1 MKTLLHVCVLAPLA
15 SVLASCAGP
24 AASVGPAH
32 ADLPTYAPG
41 ADDDAVRATPR
52 RERPPEGSE
61 ARPAPFPTVKTHTL
75 KNGLA
80 VAILEAHT
88 LPIVHLRVVVRAGAG
103 YAPKQPG
110 LAQLT
115 ADMLKDGG
123 TRSLSSADLLRKV
136 ESFGGDVWVDVDK
149 DKTTLALRATTTHFS
164 EALAILGEMTQAPR
178 FDEGELAKLKARTSD
193 DAEDALRGNGEFVA
207 RYVMFHELFPDS
219 SPYAVHGAL
228 PRDIAKLTPAAVRD
242 FHRRFFVPTNT
253 TVIVAGDITADL
265 ATAAVDKV
273 FAGFAGGTAPKVDFP
288 APTLPAKRKVIVA
301 HRPKSTQSEVFVV
314 GLAPARTSP
323 EWPSVRVC
331 DQVFGGGSD
340 ARLFADVREQRSLA
354 YSTYSDIVGLAHGQQ
369 PFYAYAGTQTD
380 KTADAV
386 SALLE
391 NEEKLAASG
400 TTDEEAQGA
409 RRYLGDVFALRM
421 DTVGKIASLT
431 ADLAGAGLPYDY
443 WDTYR
448 TALRATTAASAS
460 RAAATLYHA
469 DTALI
474 VVAGDADVI
483 ASKLTRFG
491 EVTVVDPE
499 HQFASI
505 RTLASEQK

>member
-1 MKTLLHVCVLAPLA
+1 MSRTESLATLALVGM
-15 SVLASCAGP
+15 LASCGGP
-24 AASVGPAH
+24 AASLGPTH
-32 ADLPTYAPG
+32 ADLPNYAPG
-41 ADDDAVRATPR
+41 TDDDAARAAGPR

-61 ARPAPFPTVKTHTL
+61 ARPAPFPAAKTHTL
-75 KNGLA
+75 KNGLSVA
-80 VAILEAHT
+80 VLEAHT
-88 LPIVHLRVVVRAGAG
+88 LPIVHLRVVVRAGSG

-115 ADMLKDGG
+115 AEMLKDGG
-123 TRSLSSADLLRKV
+123 TRSFASADLLRKV
-136 ESFGGDVWVDVDK
+136 EGFGGDVWVDVDE
-149 DKTTLALRATTTHFS
+149 DQTTLGLRATKAHFS

-178 FDEGELAKLKARTSD
+178 FDEGERAKLKARTSD
-193 DAEDALRGNGEFVA
+193 EAEDALRGNGHFVA
-207 RYVMFHELFPDS
+207 MYATFHQLYPEG
-219 SPYAVHGAL
+219 SPYSVHGAL
-228 PRDIAKLTPAAVRD
+228 PRDVAKLTSAAVRD

-253 TVIVAGDITADL
+253 TVIVAGDVTADV

-273 FAGFAGGTAPKVDFP
+273 FAGFAGGPAPKVDFP

-301 HRPKSTQSEVFVV
+301 HRAKSTQSDVFVI
-314 GLAPARTSP
+314 GLAPPRSSP
-323 EWPSVRVC
+323 DWASVSLC
-331 DQVFGGGSD
+331 DQIFGGGSD
-340 ARLFADVREQRSLA
+340 GRIYADVREQRSLA
-354 YSTYSDIVGLAHGQQ
+354 YAVGSDIITLTHGPQ
-369 PFYAYAGTQTD
+369 PFYAYAGTKTD
-380 KTADAV
+380 KTAETV
-386 SALLE
+386 LALLE

-400 TTDEEAQGA
+400 VTDEEAVSS

-421 DTVGKIASLT
+421 DTVGKLANLT
-431 ADLAGAGLPYDY
+431 ANLVGAGLPYDY

-448 TALRATTAASAS
+448 TALRATTAATAS
-460 RAAATLYHA
+460 RAATTLYHP

-505 RTLASEQK
+505 RTLASEPK